1 MTYPLRWRPCCRYM
15 LEVLPLTDWS
25 QTAVRPALNLILR
38 RLERM
43 FSKIYKKS
51 TLRVS
56 NTAVGWCWQNSAY
69 VNGGLEVDCRVEIN
83 FAEYVQCTFDY
94 YAPRHMV
101 GHYAMMTIVRLSISQ
116 SVPCL
121 ILSRERKGV
130 ASWRLAGGK
139 PMTWVTRDPFRGQ
152 KIMTRPI
159 NAETE
164 NAPHLRNGKA
174 YELQTW

>member
-1 MTYPLRWRPCCRYM
+1 MTSTALAEVCALPSAVLVLSLHPVMTYPLRWRPCCRYM

-94 YAPRHMV
+94 YAPPHMV
-101 GHYAMMTIVRLSISQ
+101 GHYAMMTIVRLSVCLSVCPVPDPKSRTEGRSKLKISR
-116 SVPCL
+116 
-121 ILSRERKGV
+121 REAHDVG
-130 ASWRLAGGK
+130 
-139 PMTWVTRDPFRGQ
+139 DPW
-152 KIMTRPI
+152 PI
-159 NAETE
+159 
-164 NAPHLRNGKA
+164 
-174 YELQTW
+174 